1 MIFFFSSYG
10 NWVNVRKGESGYY
23 ILLFCPQILLATN
36 LVNVWDWKLKQKYL
50 LIREMIML
58 LRHLQ
63 IRNSDLM
70 LAKLKDYFIN
80 QFCFSSRLTGLEC
93 HFQKHSGPLYQHLF
107 HLQILVSK
115 LICFQKHMRWN
126 NNFGRACRFYF
137 DYFHISVH
145 SFIRDRKQLRVGE
158 GGGGEGG
165 GGVSM
170 LPSLPKSTLL
180 TFMVI

>member
-1 MIFFFSSYG
+1 
-10 NWVNVRKGESGYY
+10 
-23 ILLFCPQILLATN
+23 
-36 LVNVWDWKLKQKYL
+36 
-50 LIREMIML
+50 ML

-107 HLQILVSK
+107 YLQILVSK
-115 LICFQKHMRWN
+115 LICFQKHMRGN

-158 GGGGEGG
+158 GGGERRRWGLY
-165 GGVSM
+165 VT
-170 LPSLPKSTLL
+170 LPSQIYSSYLHGYIVNLVRGFLMPSK
-180 TFMVI
+180 I

>member
-1 MIFFFSSYG
+1 
-10 NWVNVRKGESGYY
+10 
-23 ILLFCPQILLATN
+23 
-36 LVNVWDWKLKQKYL
+36 
-50 LIREMIML
+50 ML

-115 LICFQKHMRWN
+115 LICFQKHMRGN

-158 GGGGEGG
+158 GGRGRRRWGLY
-165 GGVSM
+165 VT
-170 LPSLPKSTLL
+170 LPSQIYSSYLHGYIVNLVRGFLMPSK
-180 TFMVI
+180 I